1 MNKKKEKKK
10 KKDKPWE
17 FEDHLASRVSEFL
30 MATPKPIK
38 RKFQSE

>member
-1 MNKKKEKKK
+1 MNQKKEK

-17 FEDHLASRVSEFL
+17 FEDHLATRVSEF
-30 MATPKPIK
+30 MTAAPKPIK